1 MVVSGDV
8 SKMVPAVLI
17 STVESDPYLPE
28 VRAGA
33 APDVPVIVTPEHA
46 TAAAK
51 KPPPAPRP
59 KLGSSPR
66 QVTVVATSFTLDL

>member
-1 MVVSGDV
+1 MVN
-8 SKMVPAVLI
+8 VLMA
-17 STVESDPYLPE
+17 TAESDPYLLE
-28 VRAGA
+28 VRTGA

-66 QVTVVATSFTLDL
+66 QVAVMDISFTLGLS